1 VRNKLSIILSNAYLL
16 KKNIGDSPKLA
27 KFISN
32 IENAVEASSKLFEF
46 SSNYEK
52 IGVEQPSII
61 NVGEFFKQA
70 VALQTNLPELQII
83 NECSGLTVS
92 ADSLLRQIFYNL
104 IDNSIKHGQKTS
116 KIHVYFL
123 EEQDV
128 TKLIYEDNG
137 IGVSEANKLRLFTEG
152 FTTGNG
158 SGLGL
163 MLVKKIVEAY
173 SWAIAEEGQP
183 GVGVKFV
190 MSIPR
195 TRINRQLPAETQ

>member
-46 SSNYEK
+46 SSNFEK
-52 IGVEQPSII
+52 IGVEQPTEI

-70 VALQTNLPELQII
+70 VALQTNLPKLQII
-83 NECSGLTVS
+83 NECSDFTVS

-104 IDNSIKHGQKTS
+104 IDNSVKHGQKTS
-116 KIHVYFL
+116 KIHVYLL
-123 EEQDV
+123 EEQDA

-137 IGVSEANKLRLFTEG
+137 VGVSKVNKQRLFTEG

-173 SWAIAEEGQP
+173 GWAIAEEGQP

-195 TRINRQLPAETQ
+195 TRINR